1 MRGASSVPGS
11 GRSSAINSPR
21 GVPVFSA
28 PAALTGRRTSWSPD
42 PTVPNIAA
50 RDVIRASENT
60 SRQRLNELTSVMNQA
75 IATIGPGPYQLIVL
89 CFGGGV
95 YAAEGSLLLML
106 SIIAKGLIIRWKL
119 TPLLAGAMA
128 TVIFTGMLCG
138 TATGGF
144 CCDRFGR
151 RKPILLTYSGIAV
164 FIFVGIMAP
173 GMMMLLSA
181 KFMLGFFLGF
191 GVPAANAIVAESC
204 PPAHRSNIYCLT
216 MVLFSM
222 GQLYSATIVWC
233 MSPEIK
239 HDEMHWRGMLAAA
252 TLLPIVQFGFAFF
265 LLEESPH
272 WLLVNWKI
280 REAEEVVAKMAE
292 WKLAAGVS
300 TEEGE
305 KLDYL
310 VHEDLPGRLR
320 PPRVESFQVFS
331 REVLVSGPGFDA
343 ADAADAADGPPPA
356 PSQEKEASGMSLY
369 NRMLRG
375 DGLGVEMD
383 RFKTLFSP
391 SYCRTTLLMLYVCFA
406 SNFAY
411 YGMIYGLPDT
421 LKKAAVEADMQP
433 GAKEYDSEGRGWSP
447 AAGVFLG
454 AMSEIP
460 GVCLAIILGI
470 TVGRRKNM
478 GFAFTMCSLSLL
490 GVVYCISTRQLVHNV
505 GMVVVLSVKLFLAT
519 GYIVVYLYLLECYPT
534 TCRAT
539 GLAFCMVFGRFGAGL
554 VPFMYDG
561 AHLLGVEHIW
571 FFIIMSAVIFGAA
584 VATCL
589 LPFETKDAELLADS
603 SGGEQREGEPWNRV
617 YTPSRTPAGVSP
629 TVPIRTP
636 RRMGR
641 HESRDTPPTP
651 PTPAEAEVCADSG
664 RRDSLDSQAEVCDD
678 SGGMI
683 FFSARESS
691 KEHPAG
697 AHRPTA

>member
-1 MRGASSVPGS
+1 LHDDAMRASSVPCGT
-11 GRSSAINSPR
+11 SPR
-21 GVPVFSA
+21 LLPNRTTWLRQSSVPDIGA
-28 PAALTGRRTSWSPD
+28 Q
-42 PTVPNIAA
+42 
-50 RDVIRASENT
+50 DVINAPEQA
-60 SRQRLNELTSVMNQA
+60 SRQRLHELTSIMNQA
-75 IATIGPGPYQLIVL
+75 VATIGPGPYQLIVL

-151 RKPILLTYSGIAV
+151 RKPILLTYSGITV

-252 TLLPIVQFGFAFF
+252 TLLTVVQFGFALFF
-265 LLEESPH
+265 LEESPH

-280 REAEEVVAKMAE
+280 REAEEVVAKMAA

-300 TEEGE
+300 TEEAK
-305 KLDYL
+305 KLDRL
-310 VHEDLPGRLR
+310 VHEELPGRLR
-320 PPRVESFQVFS
+320 PPRVESFEAFS
-331 REVLVSGPGFDA
+331 REVQHSGSSLEALPGAGA
-343 ADAADAADGPPPA
+343 AEGPA
-356 PSQEKEASGMSLY
+356 PQETKVPEVSLY

-375 DGLGVEMD
+375 DGMRLELD
-383 RFKTLFSP
+383 RFMTLFSP
-391 SYCRTTLLMLYVCFA
+391 SYFRTTLLMLYVCFA

-433 GAKEYDSEGRGWSP
+433 GAEEYDQEGRGWSP

-460 GVCLAIILGI
+460 GVCLAIVLGV

-478 GFAFTMCSLSLL
+478 CFAFTMCSLALL
-490 GVVYCISTRQLVHNV
+490 GVVYCILTRQLVHNV
-505 GMVVVLSVKLFLAT
+505 GMVVGKSVK
-519 GYIVVYLYLLECYPT
+519 YL
-534 TCRAT
+534 
-539 GLAFCMVFGRFGAGL
+539 VS
-554 VPFMYDG
+554 DG
-561 AHLLGVEHIW
+561 AVEYIERNE
-571 FFIIMSAVIFGAA
+571 
-584 VATCL
+584 
-589 LPFETKDAELLADS
+589 LPRYKAW
-603 SGGEQREGEPWNRV
+603 GG
-617 YTPSRTPAGVSP
+617 T
-629 TVPIRTP
+629 
-636 RRMGR
+636 
-641 HESRDTPPTP
+641 D
-651 PTPAEAEVCADSG
+651 
-664 RRDSLDSQAEVCDD
+664 
-678 SGGMI
+678 
-683 FFSARESS
+683 F
-691 KEHPAG
+691 
-697 AHRPTA
+697 

>member
-1 MRGASSVPGS
+1 M
-11 GRSSAINSPR
+11 
-21 GVPVFSA
+21 
-28 PAALTGRRTSWSPD
+28 
-42 PTVPNIAA
+42 PNIDAE
-50 RDVIRASENT
+50 DVIRAPEQT
-60 SRQRLNELTSVMNQA
+60 SRQRLHELTSVLNQA
-75 IATIGPGPYQLIVL
+75 LATIGPGPYQLIVL

-128 TVIFTGMLCG
+128 TVIFTGMLVG
-138 TATGGF
+138 TALGGF

-151 RKPILLTYSGIAV
+151 RKPILLTYFGIAV

-173 GMMMLLSA
+173 GLMMLLSA

-216 MVLFSM
+216 MILFSL

-252 TLLPIVQFGFAFF
+252 TLLPIVQGGFAFF

-300 TEEGE
+300 AEEGE

-310 VHEDLPGRLR
+310 VHVEIPGRLR
-320 PPRVESFQVFS
+320 PPRVESFEVFTT
-331 REVLVSGPGFDA
+331 EVMGSGSSPEGTFGPS
-343 ADAADAADGPPPA
+343 AADGPQPA
-356 PSQEKEASGMSLY
+356 PPKDKVASSEPFY
-369 NRMLRG
+369 VRMLRG
-375 DGLGVEMD
+375 GGMGLEVD
-383 RFKTLFSP
+383 RFMTLFSP
-391 SYCRTTLLMLYVCFA
+391 SYCRTTFLMLYVCFA

-421 LKKAAVEADMQP
+421 LKRAAMEADVQP
-433 GAKEYDSEGRGWSP
+433 GAREYDSEGRGWSP

-454 AMSEIP
+454 AVSEIP
-460 GVCLAIILGI
+460 GVCLAIVLGI

-478 GFAFTMCSLSLL
+478 CFAFSMCSLALL

-539 GLAFCMVFGRFGAGL
+539 GLAFCMVFGRFGAAT
-554 VPFMYDG
+554 VPFLYDG
-561 AHLLGVEHIW
+561 AHYAGVEQIW
-571 FFIIMSAVIFGAA
+571 FFVIMSAVIFGAA
-584 VATCL
+584 VATCM
-589 LPFETKDAELLADS
+589 LPFETKDAELQADV
-603 SGGEQREGEPWNRV
+603 GDQKEGSKERAAV
-617 YTPSRTPAGVSP
+617 YTPEERAAVHSP
-629 TVPIRTP
+629 EPPIRMPRTLLWPLVRGSSLPEAEAAGGNQSP
-636 RRMGR
+636 RRANETAGR
-641 HESRDTPPTP
+641 GAQAEGMPPGGWRDAPDGATPILPGDASAQSP
-651 PTPAEAEVCADSG
+651 GLDSG
-664 RRDSLDSQAEVCDD
+664 RLL
-678 SGGMI
+678 
-683 FFSARESS
+683 FFSPRGEPSPVRRQSS
-691 KEHPAG
+691 ASG
-697 AHRPTA
+697 T